1 MCGVIR
7 QERTGGELIKFSATG
22 MASARK
28 PTPAPISLPVVAL
41 PMSRNQIK
49 RLGERLAADDPP
61 SDEDLCQLEE
71 LVARHAEALALAR
84 PRLDGL
90 AVQVDTPPL
99 HITHRAKTTQTIIEK
114 LRRQKNMDLAR
125 MRDLAGIRVVGAV
138 ALAEQDA
145 VCAEI
150 ARRFP
155 ADPRAPVIIDR
166 RATPSHG
173 YRAMHIEVSL
183 DGITIEV
190 QMRTVPQH
198 LWADLMERLADRL
211 GRQIRYGEPASP
223 EGISQETAEAVLRG
237 MMVLSDRWAH
247 TWITPAGGQTFPLE
261 KFMAEMRAAVSDAL
275 PPGIDL

>member
-1 MCGVIR
+1 
-7 QERTGGELIKFSATG
+7 
-22 MASARK
+22 
-28 PTPAPISLPVVAL
+28 
-41 PMSRNQIK
+41 
-49 RLGERLAADDPP
+49 
-61 SDEDLCQLEE
+61 
-71 LVARHAEALALAR
+71 
-84 PRLDGL
+84 
-90 AVQVDTPPL
+90 
-99 HITHRAKTTQTIIEK
+99 
-114 LRRQKNMDLAR
+114 MDLAR

-150 ARRFP
+150 A
-155 ADPRAPVIIDR
+155 PR
-166 RATPSHG
+166 
-173 YRAMHIEVSL
+173 SL

-190 QMRTVPQH
+190 QMRTVLQH